1 MNENTK
7 DVVENNNSVGQQENV
22 DEKFE
27 QEKGQENKIS
37 ANESSENNETV
48 SEESSSEN
56 NETTSEESSSE
67 NNETTSEESSSEN
80 NEIANEEK
88 NTETFDSLKKELSE
102 NKDKLLR
109 SLAESENTRKQMEK
123 IRIETIKYGVQPLA
137 REILN
142 VVDNFNRALNLKDD
156 NNEKSL
162 EEGLTLIQKEI
173 LSILEKFNVKK
184 IKALGEDFNAN
195 FHQAMFEKETNEF
208 DSGKVCEIV
217 QDGYTFHDRL
227 LRPVLV
233 GVAKKSNENN
243 NDEKAED
250 EENNKNEE

>member
-1 MNENTK
+1 MNEKTNNEE
-7 DVVENNNSVGQQENV
+7 ENSNSMAQQENV
-22 DEKFE
+22 GEKSD
-27 QEKGQENKIS
+27 KENTVF
-37 ANESSENNETV
+37 AEESSENNETA

-56 NETTSEESSSE
+56 NETASEEDNSE
-67 NNETTSEESSSEN
+67 NL
-80 NEIANEEK
+80 
-88 NTETFDSLKKELSE
+88 DSIKKELSE
-102 NKDKLLR
+102 TKDKLLR

-123 IRIETIKYGVQPLA
+123 IRIETNKYGVQPLA

-156 NNEKSL
+156 NNEQSL

-173 LSILEKFNVKK
+173 SSILEKFNVKK

-208 DSGKVCEIV
+208 ESGKVCEIV

-233 GVAKKSNENN
+233 GVAKNSNENN
-243 NDEKAED
+243 NDKKEED
-250 EENNKNEE
+250 DENKKNEE

>member
-1 MNENTK
+1 MNEKTNDK
-7 DVVENNNSVGQQENV
+7 LGQNNSMEQQENI
-22 DEKFE
+22 DEKLS
-27 QEKGQENKIS
+27 QEKGKDNKILD
-37 ANESSENNETV
+37 EDISENNESSGDEDI
-48 SEESSSEN
+48 SENNESSSEGDN
-56 NETTSEESSSE
+56 LET
-67 NNETTSEESSSEN
+67 
-80 NEIANEEK
+80 I
-88 NTETFDSLKKELSE
+88 DSLKKELSE

-109 SLAESENTRKQMEK
+109 TLAESENTRKQMEK
-123 IRIETIKYGVQPLA
+123 IRIETNKYGVQPLA

-162 EEGLTLIQKEI
+162 EEGLALIQKEI

-184 IKALGEDFNAN
+184 IKALGEEFNAN

-208 DSGKVCEIV
+208 EVGKVCEII

-243 NDEKAED
+243 HDKKAED
-250 EENNKNEE
+250 EENKQNEESN

>member
-1 MNENTK
+1 MNEKTNDK
-7 DVVENNNSVGQQENV
+7 VENNSSMGTQESA
-22 DEKFE
+22 DEKID
-27 QEKGQENKIS
+27 QVKDQENKIFS
-37 ANESSENNETV
+37 EESLDKNDTSRDDGSSENSETISDEGSLENNETPREECN
-48 SEESSSEN
+48 SE
-56 NETTSEESSSE
+56 T
-67 NNETTSEESSSEN
+67 
-80 NEIANEEK
+80 I
-88 NTETFDSLKKELSE
+88 DSLKKELSE

-123 IRIETIKYGVQPLA
+123 IRIETNKYGVQPLA

-156 NNEKSL
+156 NNEKGL
-162 EEGLTLIQKEI
+162 EEGLNLIQKEI

-184 IKALGEDFNAN
+184 IQALGEDFNAN

-208 DSGKVCEIV
+208 EDGKVCEIV

-243 NDEKAED
+243 SDKNIEVDDNTE
-250 EENNKNEE
+250 NEEKN

>member
-1 MNENTK
+1 MNDKTNDEL
-7 DVVENNNSVGQQENV
+7 ENNNSMAQEEYVG
-22 DEKFE
+22 EKLD
-27 QEKGQENKIS
+27 QENKVL
-37 ANESSENNETV
+37 AKESSENNETE
-48 SEESSSEN
+48 SEESTTEN
-56 NETTSEESSSE
+56 NETESEES
-67 NNETTSEESSSEN
+67 TTEN
-80 NEIANEEK
+80 NEIASEED
-88 NTETFDSLKKELSE
+88 NLETLDALKKELSE

-123 IRIETIKYGVQPLA
+123 IRIETNKYGVQPLA

-208 DSGKVCEIV
+208 ESGKVCEIV

-233 GVAKKSNENN
+233 GVAKKPNENN
-243 NDEKAED
+243 NDKKAED
-250 EENNKNEE
+250 DENKKNEE

>member
-1 MNENTK
+1 MNEKIN
-7 DVVENNNSVGQQENV
+7 DEVENNNSIGQLENEGEKLEQENA
-22 DEKFE
+22 
-27 QEKGQENKIS
+27 QENKIS
-37 ANESSENNETV
+37 NEKNSDDNKNSSE
-48 SEESSSEN
+48 EES
-56 NETTSEESSSE
+56 T
-67 NNETTSEESSSEN
+67 EN
-80 NEIANEEK
+80 NEIAGDEDNL
-88 NTETFDSLKKELSE
+88 ETIDSLKKELSE

-123 IRIETIKYGVQPLA
+123 IRIETSKYGIQPLA

-156 NNEKSL
+156 KDEKGL
-162 EEGLTLIQKEI
+162 EEGLILIQKEI
-173 LSILEKFNVKK
+173 FSILEKFNIKK

-208 DSGKVCEIV
+208 EDGKVCEIV

-233 GVAKKSNENN
+233 GVAKKPNENN
-243 NDEKAED
+243 NDKKAED
-250 EENNKNEE
+250 DENKKNEE

>member
-1 MNENTK
+1 MNEKTNDK
-7 DVVENNNSVGQQENV
+7 LGQNNSMEQQENIN
-22 DEKFE
+22 EKLS
-27 QEKGQENKIS
+27 QEKDKDNKIFD
-37 ANESSENNETV
+37 EDISENNET
-48 SEESSSEN
+48 SGDEDISEN
-56 NETTSEESSSE
+56 NETSREGG
-67 NNETTSEESSSEN
+67 NLET
-80 NEIANEEK
+80 I
-88 NTETFDSLKKELSE
+88 DSLKKELSE

-123 IRIETIKYGVQPLA
+123 IRIETNKYGVQPLA

-156 NNEKSL
+156 NNEKGL
-162 EEGLTLIQKEI
+162 EEGLNLIQKEI

-184 IKALGEDFNAN
+184 IQALGEDFNAN

-208 DSGKVCEIV
+208 EYGKVCEIV

-243 NDEKAED
+243 SDKNIEVDDNTE
-250 EENNKNEE
+250 NEEKNL

>member
-1 MNENTK
+1 MNEKTNDK
-7 DVVENNNSVGQQENV
+7 LGQNNSMEQQENI
-22 DEKFE
+22 DEKLS
-27 QEKGQENKIS
+27 QEKGKDNKIFD
-37 ANESSENNETV
+37 EDISENNETSGDEDISEKNETS
-48 SEESSSEN
+48 SEEGN
-56 NETTSEESSSE
+56 LET
-67 NNETTSEESSSEN
+67 
-80 NEIANEEK
+80 I
-88 NTETFDSLKKELSE
+88 DSLKKELSE

-123 IRIETIKYGVQPLA
+123 IRIETNKYGVQPLA

-156 NNEKSL
+156 NNEKGL
-162 EEGLTLIQKEI
+162 EEGLNLIQKEI

-184 IKALGEDFNAN
+184 IQALGEDFNAN

-208 DSGKVCEIV
+208 EDGKVCEIV
-217 QDGYTFHDRL
+217 QDGYTFYDRL

-243 NDEKAED
+243 SDKNIEVD
-250 EENNKNEE
+250 NNTENEEKN

>member
-1 MNENTK
+1 MNEKTNTNEE
-7 DVVENNNSVGQQENV
+7 VENNNYMGTQENTG
-22 DEKFE
+22 EKIDQKKDHE
-27 QEKGQENKIS
+27 DKILAEDGLDKNDTTS
-37 ANESSENNETV
+37 DDGSLENNETP
-48 SEESSSEN
+48 SEEGN
-56 NETTSEESSSE
+56 LET
-67 NNETTSEESSSEN
+67 
-80 NEIANEEK
+80 I
-88 NTETFDSLKKELSE
+88 DSLKKELSE

-123 IRIETIKYGVQPLA
+123 IRVEANKYGVQPLA

-162 EEGLTLIQKEI
+162 EEGFTLIQKEI
-173 LSILEKFNVKK
+173 LSILDKFNVKK
-184 IKALGEDFNAN
+184 IDALGEDFNAN

-208 DSGKVCEIV
+208 EVGKVCEIV

-243 NDEKAED
+243 NDKKVEDDENTKD
-250 EENNKNEE
+250 EEQN

>member
-1 MNENTK
+1 MNEKTN
-7 DVVENNNSVGQQENV
+7 DEVENNNSMGTQENA
-22 DEKFE
+22 DEKID
-27 QEKGQENKIS
+27 QTTDQENKVLAEESLDKNNTSID
-37 ANESSENNETV
+37 EGSSENNET
-48 SEESSSEN
+48 SSQEGNLEN
-56 NETTSEESSSE
+56 
-67 NNETTSEESSSEN
+67 
-80 NEIANEEK
+80 I
-88 NTETFDSLKKELSE
+88 DSLKKELSE

-109 SLAESENTRKQMEK
+109 SLADCENTRKQMEK
-123 IRIETIKYGVQPLA
+123 IRIETNKYGVQPLA

-142 VVDNFNRALNLKDD
+142 VVDNFNRALKLKDD

-173 LSILEKFNVKK
+173 ISILDKFNVKK
-184 IKALGEDFNAN
+184 IDALGEDFNAN

-208 DSGKVCEIV
+208 EVGKVCEIV

-243 NDEKAED
+243 NDKKP
-250 EENNKNEE
+250 ENDDNTKNEEQN

>member
-1 MNENTK
+1 MNETN
-7 DVVENNNSVGQQENV
+7 ENLEQNNSIEKQENI
-22 DEKFE
+22 DGKLR
-27 QEKGQENKIS
+27 QEKTQDNKNS
-37 ANESSENNETV
+37 DETRSENNEA
-48 SEESSSEN
+48 SDDAHHLEN
-56 NETTSEESSSE
+56 NETSGEEDRPESEEISSDE
-67 NNETTSEESSSEN
+67 GNLET
-80 NEIANEEK
+80 I
-88 NTETFDSLKKELSE
+88 DSLKKELSE

-109 SLAESENTRKQMEK
+109 TLAESENTRKQMEK
-123 IRIETIKYGVQPLA
+123 IRIETNKYGVQPLA

-142 VVDNFNRALNLKDD
+142 VVDNFNRAINLKDD

-208 DSGKVCEIV
+208 EGGKVCEIV

-233 GVAKKSNENN
+233 GVAKKPNENN
-243 NDEKAED
+243 NDNKAEED
-250 EENNKNEE
+250 ENKKNEE

>member
-1 MNENTK
+1 MNEKTN
-7 DVVENNNSVGQQENV
+7 DEVQNNNSMGQEEYVGKKL
-22 DEKFE
+22 D
-27 QEKGQENKIS
+27 QENKVS
-37 ANESSENNETV
+37 AKESSENNET
-48 SEESSSEN
+48 ESQESITEN
-56 NETTSEESSSE
+56 NETESEESI
-67 NNETTSEESSSEN
+67 TEN
-80 NEIANEEK
+80 NEIASEED
-88 NTETFDSLKKELSE
+88 NLETLDALKKELSE

-123 IRIETIKYGVQPLA
+123 IRIETNKYGVQPLA

-208 DSGKVCEIV
+208 EGGKVCEIV
-217 QDGYTFHDRL
+217 QDGYTFHDRC
-227 LRPVLV
+227 
-233 GVAKKSNENN
+233 
-243 NDEKAED
+243 
-250 EENNKNEE
+250 

>member
-1 MNENTK
+1 MNENTNDK
-7 DVVENNNSVGQQENV
+7 VENNSAMAQQENV
-22 DEKFE
+22 GEKLD
-27 QEKGQENKIS
+27 QEKDQENKIS
-37 ANESSENNETV
+37 TEESSENNETA
-48 SEESSSEN
+48 SKD
-56 NETTSEESSSE
+56 
-67 NNETTSEESSSEN
+67 SSSEN
-80 NEIANEEK
+80 NEIVSEED
-88 NTETFDSLKKELSE
+88 NSETIDTLKKELSE

-123 IRIETIKYGVQPLA
+123 IRIETNKYGVQPLA

-162 EEGLTLIQKEI
+162 EEGLALIQKEI

-184 IKALGEDFNAN
+184 IKALGEEFNAN

-208 DSGKVCEIV
+208 EVGKVCEIV

-243 NDEKAED
+243 NDKKSED
-250 EENNKNEE
+250 EENKQNEE

>member
-1 MNENTK
+1 MNEKTNDK
-7 DVVENNNSVGQQENV
+7 LGQNNSMEQQENI
-22 DEKFE
+22 DEKLS
-27 QEKGQENKIS
+27 QEKDKDHKIFD
-37 ANESSENNETV
+37 EDISENNET
-48 SEESSSEN
+48 SGDEDISEN
-56 NETTSEESSSE
+56 NETSSE
-67 NNETTSEESSSEN
+67 GGNLET
-80 NEIANEEK
+80 I
-88 NTETFDSLKKELSE
+88 DSLKKELSE

-123 IRIETIKYGVQPLA
+123 IRIETNKYGVQPLA

-156 NNEKSL
+156 NNEKGL
-162 EEGLTLIQKEI
+162 EEGLNLIQKEI

-184 IKALGEDFNAN
+184 IQALGEDFNAN

-208 DSGKVCEIV
+208 EDGKVCEIV

-243 NDEKAED
+243 SDKNIEVD
-250 EENNKNEE
+250 NNTENEEKN

>member
-1 MNENTK
+1 MNDKTNDK
-7 DVVENNNSVGQQENV
+7 LGQNNSMERQENI
-22 DEKFE
+22 DEKLS
-27 QEKGQENKIS
+27 QEKGKDNKILDEDVLEN
-37 ANESSENNETV
+37 NESSGDEDVLENNESSGDEDISENNET
-48 SEESSSEN
+48 SSEGDN
-56 NETTSEESSSE
+56 LET
-67 NNETTSEESSSEN
+67 
-80 NEIANEEK
+80 I
-88 NTETFDSLKKELSE
+88 DSLKKELSE

-123 IRIETIKYGVQPLA
+123 IRIETNKYGVQPLA

-156 NNEKSL
+156 NNEKGL
-162 EEGLTLIQKEI
+162 EEGLNLIQKEI

-184 IKALGEDFNAN
+184 IQALGEDFNAN

-208 DSGKVCEIV
+208 EDGKVCEIV

-243 NDEKAED
+243 SDENIEVNDNTE
-250 EENNKNEE
+250 NEEKN

>member
-1 MNENTK
+1 MNDKTNDK
-7 DVVENNNSVGQQENV
+7 LGQNSSMEQQENI
-22 DEKFE
+22 DEKLS
-27 QEKGQENKIS
+27 QEKGKDNKILDEDVLEK
-37 ANESSENNETV
+37 NESSGDEDISENNET
-48 SEESSSEN
+48 SSEGDN
-56 NETTSEESSSE
+56 LET
-67 NNETTSEESSSEN
+67 
-80 NEIANEEK
+80 I
-88 NTETFDSLKKELSE
+88 DSLKKELSE

-123 IRIETIKYGVQPLA
+123 IRIETNKYGVQPLA

-156 NNEKSL
+156 NNEKGL
-162 EEGLTLIQKEI
+162 EEGLNLIQKEI

-184 IKALGEDFNAN
+184 IQALGEDFNAN

-208 DSGKVCEIV
+208 EDGKVCEIV

-243 NDEKAED
+243 SDKNIEVVDHTE
-250 EENNKNEE
+250 NEEKN

>member
-1 MNENTK
+1 M
-7 DVVENNNSVGQQENV
+7 
-22 DEKFE
+22 
-27 QEKGQENKIS
+27 
-37 ANESSENNETV
+37 
-48 SEESSSEN
+48 
-56 NETTSEESSSE
+56 
-67 NNETTSEESSSEN
+67 
-80 NEIANEEK
+80 
-88 NTETFDSLKKELSE
+88 SE

-123 IRIETIKYGVQPLA
+123 IRIETNKYGVQPLA

-208 DSGKVCEIV
+208 ESGKICEIV

-243 NDEKAED
+243 NDENAED
-250 EENNKNEE
+250 DENKKNEEQN

>member
-1 MNENTK
+1 MNEKTNDK
-7 DVVENNNSVGQQENV
+7 LGQNNSMEQQENI
-22 DEKFE
+22 DEKLS
-27 QEKGQENKIS
+27 QEKGIDNKILDEDVS
-37 ANESSENNETV
+37 EKNESSGDEDI
-48 SEESSSEN
+48 
-56 NETTSEESSSE
+56 
-67 NNETTSEESSSEN
+67 SEN
-80 NEIANEEK
+80 NEISGEGGNL
-88 NTETFDSLKKELSE
+88 ETIDSLKKELSE

-123 IRIETIKYGVQPLA
+123 IRIETNKYGVQPLA

-156 NNEKSL
+156 NNEKGL
-162 EEGLTLIQKEI
+162 EEGLNLIQKEI

-184 IKALGEDFNAN
+184 IQALGEDFNAN

-208 DSGKVCEIV
+208 EDGKVCEIV

-243 NDEKAED
+243 SDKNIEVNDNTE
-250 EENNKNEE
+250 NEEKN